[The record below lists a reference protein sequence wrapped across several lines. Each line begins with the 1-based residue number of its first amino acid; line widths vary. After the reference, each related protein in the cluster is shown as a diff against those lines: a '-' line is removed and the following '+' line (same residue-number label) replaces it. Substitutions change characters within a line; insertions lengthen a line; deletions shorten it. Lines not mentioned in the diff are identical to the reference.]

1 MTCPRYGKCSA
12 PMCPLERDSIRC
24 GVWFPDDE
32 ICKNRKFI
40 GESVEERKDRDT
52 KATRDHDMIM
62 IKQQRKIQK
71 SARDRST
78 YYTRRMLIVE
88 CIVKKGITG
97 IDPDKP
103 EKSQVKR
110 WIKKHPPISEKR
122 RTTSRMMG
130 SRVGVNNLSNRSTS

>member
-40 GESVEERKDRDT
+40 GESVEKRKDRET

-71 SARDRST
+71 SARGT
-78 YYTRRMLIVE
+78 APPAIPAE
-88 CIVKKGITG
+88 C
-97 IDPDKP
+97 
-103 EKSQVKR
+103 
-110 WIKKHPPISEKR
+110 
-122 RTTSRMMG
+122 
-130 SRVGVNNLSNRSTS
+130 